1 MSPWAL
7 VGRAVPN
14 ASSELM
20 SLCGAIKHLL
30 AWPGCVGQ
38 LIPMEFFWLAK
49 KTQALNLV
57 FPVGYGSVT
66 PAWML
71 TFKNVSVSSMEEDN
85 SYPS

>member
-38 LIPMEFFWLAK
+38 LIPMEFLWLANK
-49 KTQALNLV
+49 AQSSLKSCLSSWVWQCHS
-57 FPVGYGSVT
+57 SVD
-66 PAWML
+66 AY
-71 TFKNVSVSSMEEDN
+71 F
-85 SYPS
+85 